1 MFLKRWEPLT
11 ELRRFDSNMDR
22 MRRQTFRPFHTWP
35 HYWHENGRLDID
47 VYQDADSLV
56 VRATLPGVKPEDA
69 EVTVADGTLSI
80 KGEAKFEKE
89 IKEEQYLHREH
100 RYGAFHRTVV
110 LPRELNTEK
119 AEATY
124 DNGILT
130 VTIPRSEASK
140 HKPLK
145 INVKAPEE
153 SKS

>member
-1 MFLKRWEPLT
+1 MLLKRWEPFT
-11 ELRRFDSNMDR
+11 ELHRLDREMDR

-35 HYWHENGRLDID
+35 HYWHENGRVDID
-47 VYQDADSLV
+47 VYQDADNLV

-69 EVTVADGTLSI
+69 EVTVVDGTLSI

-89 IKEEQYLHREH
+89 IKEAEYLHREH
-100 RYGAFHRTVV
+100 RYGAFHRTVA
-110 LPRELNTEK
+110 LPRELNAEK

-130 VTIPRSEASK
+130 VTIPRSEGSK

-153 SKS
+153 NKS